1 MADDIGILYHKVND
15 LSERVTELE
24 STRPFMQ
31 EMIEREI
38 KVSEKLDATLDA
50 VQLSMVQMN
59 AKMDEQSKAIEM
71 LQKNSV
77 ESNKKLNNRLDDLE
91 ERGQFDFLTYIK
103 TNLPTIILTSVVV
116 GAYVAKH
123 FNLL

>member
-59 AKMDEQSKAIEM
+59 VKMDEQSKAIEM
-71 LQKNSV
+71 LQKNSI

-91 ERGQFDFLTYIK
+91 EKGQFDFLTYIK
-103 TNLPTIILTSVVV
+103 TNLPTIILTGVVV

>member
-15 LSERVTELE
+15 LSERVKELE
-24 STRPFMQ
+24 STRPFMR

-103 TNLPTIILTSVVV
+103 TNLPTIILTGVVV

>member
-1 MADDIGILYHKVND
+1 MADDIGILYNKVND
-15 LSERVTELE
+15 LSVRVTELE

-77 ESNKKLNNRLDDLE
+77 ESNKRLNNRLDDLE
-91 ERGQFDFLTYIK
+91 ERGQFDFLSYIK
-103 TNLPTIILTSVVV
+103 ANLPTIILTGVVV

>member
-38 KVSEKLDATLDA
+38 KVSEKLDTTLDA

-59 AKMDEQSKAIEM
+59 AKMDEQSKAIEL
-71 LQKNSV
+71 LQKNSI
-77 ESNKKLNNRLDDLE
+77 ESNNRLNNRLDDLE
-91 ERGQFDFLTYIK
+91 ERGQFDFLSYVK
-103 TNLPTIILTSVVV
+103 TNLPTIILIGVVV

-123 FNLL
+123 FNLF

>member
-59 AKMDEQSKAIEM
+59 AKMDEQSKAIEL

-91 ERGQFDFLTYIK
+91 ERGQFDFLTYAK
-103 TNLPTIILTSVVV
+103 TNLPTIILIGVIV

-123 FNLL
+123 FNLF

>member
-103 TNLPTIILTSVVV
+103 TNLPTIILTGVVV

>member
-38 KVSEKLDATLDA
+38 KVSEKLDSTLDA

-103 TNLPTIILTSVVV
+103 ANLPTIILTGVVV

>member
-91 ERGQFDFLTYIK
+91 EKGQFDFLTYIK
-103 TNLPTIILTSVVV
+103 TNLPTIILTGVVV

-123 FNLL
+123 FNLF

>member
-15 LSERVTELE
+15 LSVRVTELE

-59 AKMDEQSKAIEM
+59 AKMDEQSKAIEL
-71 LQKNSV
+71 LQKNSA

-91 ERGQFDFLTYIK
+91 EKGKFDFLSYIK
-103 TNLPTIILTSVVV
+103 TNLPTIILTGVIV

-123 FNLL
+123 FNLF

>member
-15 LSERVTELE
+15 LSERVAELE

-59 AKMDEQSKAIEM
+59 AKMDEQSKAIE
-71 LQKNSV
+71 LLHKNSA
-77 ESNKKLNNRLDDLE
+77 ESNKKLNNRLDELE
-91 ERGQFDFLTYIK
+91 EKGKFDFLSYIK
-103 TNLPTIILTSVVV
+103 TNLPTIILTGVIVS
-116 GAYVAKH
+116 AYVAKH
-123 FNLL
+123 FNLF

>member
-31 EMIEREI
+31 EMMEREI

-59 AKMDEQSKAIEM
+59 ANIDEQSKAIEL

-103 TNLPTIILTSVVV
+103 TNLPTIILTGVVV

-123 FNLL
+123 FNLF

>member
-38 KVSEKLDATLDA
+38 TVSEKLDATLDA

-91 ERGQFDFLTYIK
+91 ERGQYDFLTYIK
-103 TNLPTIILTSVVV
+103 TNLPTIILTGVVV
-116 GAYVAKH
+116 GDYVAKH
-123 FNLL
+123 FTLL

>member
-1 MADDIGILYHKVND
+1 MADDIGILYHKVNN
-15 LSERVTELE
+15 LSARVIELE

-77 ESNKKLNNRLDDLE
+77 ESNKRLNNRLDDLE
-91 ERGQFDFLTYIK
+91 EKGQFDFLSYIK
-103 TNLPTIILTSVVV
+103 ANLPTIILTGVVV

>member
-15 LSERVTELE
+15 LSVRVTELE

-38 KVSEKLDATLDA
+38 KVSEKLDSTLDA

-59 AKMDEQSKAIEM
+59 AKMDEQSKAIEL

-103 TNLPTIILTSVVV
+103 TNLPTIILTGVVV

-123 FNLL
+123 FNLF

>member
-15 LSERVTELE
+15 LSVRVTELE

-77 ESNKKLNNRLDDLE
+77 ESNKRLNNRLDDLE
-91 ERGQFDFLTYIK
+91 EKGQFDFLSYIK
-103 TNLPTIILTSVVV
+103 ANLPTIILTGVVV

-123 FNLL
+123 FNLF

>member
-31 EMIEREI
+31 EMIGREI

-59 AKMDEQSKAIEM
+59 AKMDEQSKAIEL

-103 TNLPTIILTSVVV
+103 TNLPTIILTGVVV

-123 FNLL
+123 FNLF

>member
-38 KVSEKLDATLDA
+38 KASEKLDATLDA

-59 AKMDEQSKAIEM
+59 AKMDEQSKAIEL

-91 ERGQFDFLTYIK
+91 ERGQFDFLTYVK
-103 TNLPTIILTSVVV
+103 TNLPTIILIGVVV

-123 FNLL
+123 FNLF

>member
-50 VQLSMVQMN
+50 VQLSMVRMN
-59 AKMDEQSKAIEM
+59 VKMDEQSKAIEM
-71 LQKNSV
+71 LQKNFV

-91 ERGQFDFLTYIK
+91 EKGQFDFLTYIK
-103 TNLPTIILTSVVV
+103 TNLPTIILTGVVV

>member
-1 MADDIGILYHKVND
+1 MADDIDILYHKVND

-38 KVSEKLDATLDA
+38 KVSEKLDAALDA

-91 ERGQFDFLTYIK
+91 KRGQFDFLTYIK
-103 TNLPTIILTSVVV
+103 TNLPTIILTGVVV

>member
-59 AKMDEQSKAIEM
+59 AKMDEQSKAIEL

-91 ERGQFDFLTYIK
+91 EKGQFDFLTYVK
-103 TNLPTIILTSVVV
+103 TNLPTIILIGVVV

-123 FNLL
+123 FNLF

>member
-59 AKMDEQSKAIEM
+59 VKMDEQSKAIEM

-91 ERGQFDFLTYIK
+91 ERGQFDFLSYIK
-103 TNLPTIILTSVVV
+103 ANLPTIILTGVVV
-116 GAYVAKH
+116 GAYIAKH

>member
-15 LSERVTELE
+15 LSERAKELE

-103 TNLPTIILTSVVV
+103 TNLPTIILTGVVV

>member
-15 LSERVTELE
+15 LSVRVTELE

-59 AKMDEQSKAIEM
+59 AKMDEQSRAIEM

-91 ERGQFDFLTYIK
+91 EKGKFDFLSYVK
-103 TNLPTIILTSVVV
+103 ANLPTIILIGVVV

-123 FNLL
+123 FNLF

>member
-15 LSERVTELE
+15 LSERVKELE

-71 LQKNSV
+71 LQKNSA

-103 TNLPTIILTSVVV
+103 TNLPTIILTGVVV

>member
-15 LSERVTELE
+15 LSERMTELE

-59 AKMDEQSKAIEM
+59 AKMDEQSKAIEL

-103 TNLPTIILTSVVV
+103 TNLPTIILIGVVV

-123 FNLL
+123 FNLF

>member
-1 MADDIGILYHKVND
+1 
-15 LSERVTELE
+15 
-24 STRPFMQ
+24 MQ

-103 TNLPTIILTSVVV
+103 TNLPTIILTGVVV

>member
-1 MADDIGILYHKVND
+1 MADDSGILYHKVND

-103 TNLPTIILTSVVV
+103 TNLPTIILTGVVV

>member
-77 ESNKKLNNRLDDLE
+77 ESNKRLNNRLDDLE
-91 ERGQFDFLTYIK
+91 ERGQFDFLSYIK
-103 TNLPTIILTSVVV
+103 ANLPTIILTGVVV

>member
-38 KVSEKLDATLDA
+38 KVSEKLDSTLDA

-59 AKMDEQSKAIEM
+59 AKMDEQSKAIEL

-103 TNLPTIILTSVVV
+103 TNLPTIILTGVVV

-123 FNLL
+123 FNLF

>member
-59 AKMDEQSKAIEM
+59 AKMDEQSKAIEL

-103 TNLPTIILTSVVV
+103 TNLPTIILIGVVV

-123 FNLL
+123 FNLF

>member
-15 LSERVTELE
+15 LSVRVTELE

-103 TNLPTIILTSVVV
+103 TNLPTIILTGVVV

-123 FNLL
+123 FNLF

>member
-1 MADDIGILYHKVND
+1 
-15 LSERVTELE
+15 
-24 STRPFMQ
+24 
-31 EMIEREI
+31 
-38 KVSEKLDATLDA
+38 
-50 VQLSMVQMN
+50 
-59 AKMDEQSKAIEM
+59 M

-103 TNLPTIILTSVVV
+103 TNLPTIILTGVVV

>member
-59 AKMDEQSKAIEM
+59 VKMDEQSKAIEM
-71 LQKNSV
+71 LQKNSA

-103 TNLPTIILTSVVV
+103 TNLPTIILTGVVV

>member
-1 MADDIGILYHKVND
+1 MADDIGILYHKVNN
-15 LSERVTELE
+15 LSARVIELE

-59 AKMDEQSKAIEM
+59 AKMDEQSKAIEQ
-71 LQKNSV
+71 LQKNST
-77 ESNKKLNNRLDDLE
+77 ESNKTLNTRLDELE
-91 ERGQFDFLTYIK
+91 EKNHFDFVSYIK
-103 TNLPTIILTSVVV
+103 ANLPTIIVV
-116 GAYVAKH
+116 GALAAAYFLKGLK
-123 FNLL
+123 F

>member
-1 MADDIGILYHKVND
+1 MEDDIGILYHKVND
-15 LSERVTELE
+15 LSERVKELE

-103 TNLPTIILTSVVV
+103 TNLPTIILTGVVV

>member
-1 MADDIGILYHKVND
+1 MADDIGILYHKVNN

-103 TNLPTIILTSVVV
+103 TNLPTIILTGVVV

>member
-77 ESNKKLNNRLDDLE
+77 ESNKELNNRLDDLE

-103 TNLPTIILTSVVV
+103 TNLPTIILTGVVV

>member
-24 STRPFMQ
+24 STRPFIQ
-31 EMIEREI
+31 ERIEREI

-77 ESNKKLNNRLDDLE
+77 ESNKRLNNRLDDLE
-91 ERGQFDFLTYIK
+91 ERGQFDFLSYIK
-103 TNLPTIILTSVVV
+103 ANLPTIILTGVVV

>member
-15 LSERVTELE
+15 LFERVTKLE

-103 TNLPTIILTSVVV
+103 TNLPTIILTGVVV